1 MTETGKHVANS
12 GGEIAPLA
20 RRTGPPK
27 GTPRPAG
34 AGRKKGVPN
43 RITKDVREAAAKHGR
58 KALAKLVKLMEDQ
71 DARVALAATR
81 EILDRAYG
89 RPVSPQEITGKDG
102 APLEAPEMSSLEV
115 VKRIAFALRS
125 GMADRDRELR
135 QQKSAQTQSAPPAPP
150 PPPEP
155 EITPSESPEANS
167 RWVDPSRL
175 LHPSQCDDPPQPK
188 VIRFRPKGI

>member
-1 MTETGKHVANS
+1 MSETGKHSANS
-12 GGEIAPLA
+12 DGAIKPVA
-20 RRTGPPK
+20 RRPGPPK

-43 RITKDVREAAAKHGR
+43 RITKDVREAAAKHGK

-71 DARVALAATR
+71 DARVSLAATR

-102 APLEAPEMSSLEV
+102 APIAQEISSLEV

-125 GMADRDRELR
+125 GTAERDRELR
-135 QQKSAQTQSAPPAPP
+135 HQKTAETQSAPPAPP
-150 PPPEP
+150 PEP
-155 EITPSESPEANS
+155 EISPSESPEANS